1 MRDPQFMIQLDR
13 EGLPFGYVVL
23 DSLVNMT
30 SSGGVRIYPDM
41 DFDEA
46 RMLASEMTLKF
57 SFIGLPR
64 GGAKCGIRVPAEAT
78 RDEKLALCEEFGR
91 RLGPVIHKGLYY
103 PGMDMN
109 CGPDELRSIY
119 RGAGITL
126 GKITDTS
133 FFTAISVA
141 NALFAV
147 REHLKPERPLTVA
160 IEGFGSVGAYLVE
173 RLPEDQFRVVA
184 FSTVQGAVR
193 NPDGFSH
200 RELVELRK
208 QHGDGLVFHLP
219 AAEKIEREAVL
230 TADVDILVP
239 AARILSINDGNM
251 ADVRARWVVPVA
263 NAPFTVRAVDFLHAK
278 GVVCLPGF
286 VTNSGGVFASGLFD
300 SGVPLQRI
308 EEIGAGEYR
317 KVVAALVAASLQRD
331 ESPVHLAERVALR
344 RFAEAEA
351 GSQGSGLVKKL
362 ARRGLVPKS
371 FARGTTEREFTT
383 NLVRLS
389 AMLRDI
395 GVTAR

>member
-13 EGLPFGYVVL
+13 EGSPFGYVVL

-41 DFDEA
+41 ALDEA
-46 RMLASEMTLKF
+46 KMLAREMTLKF

-64 GGAKCGIRVPAEAT
+64 GGAKCGIRVLAEAT
-78 RDEKLALCEEFGR
+78 REQKLALCEEFGR

-109 CGPDELRSIY
+109 CGPDELRAIY

-133 FFTAISVA
+133 FFTAVSVA

-160 IEGFGSVGAYLVE
+160 IEGFGSVGAYLAE
-173 RLPEDQFRVVA
+173 RLPEDQFRIVA
-184 FSTVQGAVR
+184 FSTVQGAAR
-193 NPDGFSH
+193 NSSGFSH

-208 QHGDGLVFHLP
+208 QHADNLIFHLP
-219 AAEKIEREAVL
+219 ASENIEREAVL
-230 TADVDILVP
+230 TTEADILVP
-239 AARILSINDGNM
+239 AARILTINAENM
-251 ADVRARWVVPVA
+251 ASVKARWVVPVA
-263 NAPFTVRAVDFLHAK
+263 NAPFTAEAVDFLHSK

-300 SGVPLQRI
+300 SGVEVAEVERI
-308 EEIGAGEYR
+308 AAEHYR
-317 KVVAALVAASLQRD
+317 PVIAALVRESGRRNV
-331 ESPVHLAERVALR
+331 SPVHFAEKIAVRRFERADCSVEQFGLGGKVLRKFQDKGIVPRSMTSRRAAQKFVDNLRLLLAEVG
-344 RFAEAEA
+344 E
-351 GSQGSGLVKKL
+351 
-362 ARRGLVPKS
+362 
-371 FARGTTEREFTT
+371 
-383 NLVRLS
+383 
-389 AMLRDI
+389 
-395 GVTAR
+395 

>member
-1 MRDPQFMIQLDR
+1 MRDPQFVIQLDR
-13 EGLPFGYVVL
+13 EGTPFGYVVL

-41 DFDEA
+41 DLDEA
-46 RMLASEMTLKF
+46 KMLAREMTLKF

-78 RDEKLALCEEFGR
+78 REEKLALCEGFGR

-109 CGPDELRSIY
+109 CGPDELRAIY

-133 FFTAISVA
+133 FFTAVSVA

-147 REHLKPERPLTVA
+147 RDHLKPGRPLTVA
-160 IEGFGSVGAYLVE
+160 IEGFGSVGAYLAE

-184 FSTVQGAVR
+184 FSTVQGAVQ
-193 NPDGFSH
+193 NTSGFSH

-208 QHGDGLVFHLP
+208 QHGDSLVSNLP
-219 AAEKIEREAVL
+219 AAKKIEREAVL

-239 AARILSINDGNM
+239 AARILSINDDNM
-251 ADVRARWVVPVA
+251 ADVRARWIVPVA
-263 NAPFTVRAVDFLHAK
+263 NAPFTAQAVDFLHAK
-278 GVVCLPGF
+278 GVGCLPGF

-300 SGVPLQRI
+300 SSVTVAEVERI
-308 EEIGAGEYR
+308 AAEHYR
-317 KVVAALVAASLQRD
+317 PVVSALVREALKRGV
-331 ESPVHLAERVALR
+331 SPVHFAEKIAVRRFERADRPVEQIGLGGKVLRKLQEKGVVSRSATARRAAQKFVNNLRQLLAEV
-344 RFAEAEA
+344 
-351 GSQGSGLVKKL
+351 GQ
-362 ARRGLVPKS
+362 
-371 FARGTTEREFTT
+371 
-383 NLVRLS
+383 
-389 AMLRDI
+389 
-395 GVTAR
+395 

>member
-1 MRDPQFMIQLDR
+1 MRDPQCIIQLDR

-41 DFDEA
+41 ALDEA
-46 RMLASEMTLKF
+46 KMLAREMTLKF

-78 RDEKLALCEEFGR
+78 REEKLALCEEFGR
-91 RLGPVIHKGLYY
+91 RLSPVIHKGLYY

-109 CGPDELRSIY
+109 CGPDELRAIY
-119 RGAGITL
+119 RGAGIAL

-133 FFTAISVA
+133 FFTAVSVA
-141 NALFAV
+141 NALCAV

-160 IEGFGSVGAYLVE
+160 IEGFGSVGAYLAE
-173 RLPEDQFRVVA
+173 RLPEEQFRIVA

-193 NPDGFSH
+193 NTCGFSH
-200 RELVELRK
+200 RELVGLRK

-219 AAEKIEREAVL
+219 ASESIEREAVL
-230 TADVDILVP
+230 TAAVDILVP
-239 AARILSINDGNM
+239 AARVLSINADNM
-251 ADVRARWVVPVA
+251 EAVRARYIVPVA
-263 NAPFTVRAVDFLHAK
+263 NAPFTPEAVDFLHAK

-300 SGVPLQRI
+300 SGVPVQRI

-317 KVVAALVAASLQRD
+317 KVVAALVAASLQLG

-344 RFAEAEA
+344 RFAEA
-351 GSQGSGLVKKL
+351 GTGNRSGGLVKKL

-371 FARGTTEREFTT
+371 FARGTAEREFTA
-383 NLVRLS
+383 NLVRLERMIREWS
-389 AMLRDI
+389 K
-395 GVTAR
+395 